1 MGVLRFSPL
10 MSCLRWLVALVV
22 VLALANAPVEAR
34 SGAEAPAGMEHGDVT
49 GLDAA
54 LSSDKPVLSPP
65 PAPAGFFSSP
75 SHGGAVAA
83 GRLAPEEIFRPP
95 ISFFASSAIH

>member
-1 MGVLRFSPL
+1 ML
-10 MSCLRWLVALVV
+10 CLRWLVGLVV

-34 SGAEAPAGMEHGDVT
+34 AGAEAPVGLEHTDVT
-49 GLDAA
+49 GLGAA
-54 LSSDKPVLSPP
+54 LSSEKPVLSPP

-75 SHGGAVAA
+75 SQGGAIAA